1 MPFIAYVAIVLVS
14 LTGILFE
21 LDWLTKPKQDT
32 KAATP
37 IVASAAVPP
46 RVAAKVDGPN
56 QGPAPLRGKQ
66 DADATPAAAPA
77 ETVGAAAASTAA
89 GTAPPIS
96 PSPEFGATQTAAAPQ
111 TNAQTTN
118 LAAQLAVP
126 AAPAAATAAPAQ
138 AIPAQAAPPQA
149 QAAVVPAPAKP
160 AQTATVQAASV
171 QTASVPAPNHCDV
184 AGCSAAYQS
193 FRASDC
199 SYQPMEGPR
208 KFCEKPPQGGQVAAT
223 PRAPKVEAAARRPSK
238 DAELRDVER
247 TVRRITTG
255 DELDT
260 DPRMGRSEVIVIDR
274 PERGW

>member
-32 KAATP
+32 KAAAP
-37 IVASAAVPP
+37 IVASAAVTP
-46 RVAAKVDGPN
+46 RVVAKVDGPN
-56 QGPAPLRGKQ
+56 QGPTPLRGKQ
-66 DADATPAAAPA
+66 DTDTAQAAAPA
-77 ETVGAAAASTAA
+77 ETVGATPASTAA

-111 TNAQTTN
+111 TNAQTSQ
-118 LAAQLAVP
+118 LATQLAVP
-126 AAPAAATAAPAQ
+126 AASAAPAAATAAPA
-138 AIPAQAAPPQA
+138 PAAPPQA
-149 QAAVVPAPAKP
+149 AAVPASTPAKP
-160 AQTATVQAASV
+160 AQAATVQAASV
-171 QTASVPAPNHCDV
+171 QAPNHCDV

-208 KFCEKPPQGGQVAAT
+208 KFCEKPPQGGQIATT
-223 PRAPKVEAAARRPSK
+223 PRTPKVEAAARRPSK

-255 DELDT
+255 DELDA